1 MTNFEKYQ
9 KELAQ
14 IAIASA
20 QFGLVDGVPT
30 RCRIIPCEICD
41 WYENNCFYNVKNW
54 VNQEYTEPKIQPK
67 VKDLKT
73 DDKVLVS
80 DDGVRWEKQYF
91 YRYDSAVN
99 RVGVFANGCTSW
111 SGSSKDTTWWP
122 YAKLPES
129 E

>member
-9 KELAQ
+9 KELAE
-14 IAIASA
+14 IAVDSA
-20 QFGLVDGVPT
+20 PFGLLNGKPT
-30 RCRIIPCEICD
+30 QCNLLSCENCD
-41 WYENNCFYNVKNW
+41 WYNNNCIWNIKNW
-54 VNQEYTEPKIQPK
+54 VNQEYEEPKIQPE

-80 DDGVRWEKQYF
+80 DDGIYWDKQYF
-91 YRYDSAVN
+91 YRYDSVMH

-111 SGSSKDTTWWP
+111 SGSSKNTTWWP
-122 YAKLPES
+122 YAKLPEK

>member
-1 MTNFEKYQ
+1 MTNFEKY
-9 KELAQ
+9 KDELAQ
-14 IAIASA
+14 IAVEAGELGLKNGKPVLCTSIECRECNWEKGQCYHSA
-20 QFGLVDGVPT
+20 K
-30 RCRIIPCEICD
+30 E
-41 WYENNCFYNVKNW
+41 W
-54 VNQEYTEPKIQPK
+54 VNQEYIELKIQPK
-67 VKDLKT
+67 VKNLKT

-80 DDGVRWEKQYF
+80 DDGVHWDKQYF

-111 SGSSKDTTWWP
+111 SGSSKNTTWWE